1 MKDCYLDYEYG
12 IEINLLESIDIS
24 SAWCPNSGIIMSK
37 DGSIKIANCIEEVTN
52 KVEAF
57 AKTKVLDKI
66 IDKVD

>member
-1 MKDCYLDYEYG
+1 M
-12 IEINLLESIDIS
+12 ESIDIS